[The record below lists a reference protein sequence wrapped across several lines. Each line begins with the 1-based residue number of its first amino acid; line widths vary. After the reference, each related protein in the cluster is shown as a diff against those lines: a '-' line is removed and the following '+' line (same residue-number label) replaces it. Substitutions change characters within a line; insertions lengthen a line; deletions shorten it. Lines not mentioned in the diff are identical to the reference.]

1 MDNYRYVD
9 LGNNLSLVNI
19 SGGLVNKGAYDAATN
34 YAVGEAVSYNG
45 SSYVMYVDAPAGTV
59 PTNTT
64 YWQLLASKGDTGAT
78 GPTGPQGA
86 TGPAGQGVP
95 VGGSTNQILSKIDGT
110 DYNTQWIDNIPQA
123 MRHYVKNS
131 SGVTINKGEAV
142 YVSGANGTNVLV
154 SKAQA
159 NSDATSARTL
169 GLAATTMTNNQ
180 FGYVISEGTLAG
192 IDTSGATADGDTV
205 YLSGSVAGGL
215 IYGYANKP
223 MAPTHLVYIGVVAK
237 KNPST
242 GEIWVKVQNG
252 YELDEIHDVQ
262 ITSVANNQTIMYDS
276 STSLWKNHTL
286 VKGDVGL
293 GNVDNTSDANKPI
306 STATQTALDGKVD
319 ENASITGATKTKITY
334 DSKGLVTAG
343 ADAAVADITG
353 LQTALDAKVTGNTAI
368 TGATKTKI
376 TYDAKGLVTAGAD
389 AAIADITGLQT
400 ALDGKEAT
408 ITAGTTAQYWRGDK
422 SWQTL
427 NKSAVGLSNV
437 DNIQQ
442 MPLSYL
448 DTDTT
453 LAANSDVKVPSQK
466 AIKTYADN
474 LIGNANAVVYKGVI
488 DCSTNPNYPAANA
501 GDLYIVSVAGK
512 IGGASGINVETG
524 DLAICNT
531 DGTASGNQATVG
543 AYWNIIQKNIDG
555 AVTGPASSTTNNVAF
570 FNDTTGKVIKDSGL
584 TLSGSNT
591 GDETNATIKTKLG
604 SASTSVDGYLTST
617 DFTTFNN
624 KENAITAGTTS
635 QYFRGDKTFQ
645 TLDKTAVGLGNVT
658 NDAQVKYSAPQLGAN
673 LDLNNEAL
681 SIIATAGENLVS
693 GNLCYLKSDGKWW
706 KASNTAAATA
716 SSRLAIANATINAN
730 ATGELIVFGQ
740 YTTTG
745 LTAGS
750 VYFVG
755 AAGAIT
761 TTTPTTEDYVVR
773 PVGTASSTT
782 TLEFNPSTSWIT
794 YKA

>member
-9 LGNNLSLVNI
+9 LGSNLSFVNV
-19 SGGLVNKGAYDAATN
+19 SGGLVNKGAYDVATN
-34 YAVGEAVSYNG
+34 YAVGDAVSYNG
-45 SSYVMYVDAPAGTV
+45 SSYVMYVDGPAGTT

-95 VGGSTNQILSKIDGT
+95 AGGSTAQILSKIDGT
-110 DYNTQWIDNIPQA
+110 DYNTQWVDNIPA
-123 MRHYVKNS
+123 TMRHYVKND

-154 SKAQA
+154 KKALA
-159 NSDATSARTL
+159 NSDLTSARTL
-169 GLAATTMTNNQ
+169 GLAATTMTVNQ
-180 FGYVISEGTLAG
+180 FGYIISEGTLTG
-192 IDTSGATADGDTV
+192 LDTSAATADGDAV

-215 IYGYANKP
+215 IYGFANKP
-223 MAPTHLVYIGVVAK
+223 KAPVHLVYLGVVAK

-262 ITSVANNQTIMYDS
+262 ITSIANNQVIKYDS
-276 STSLWKNHTL
+276 SDSLWKNHTL

-293 GNVDNTSDANKPI
+293 GNVDNTSDVNKPI
-306 STATQTALDGKVD
+306 SSATQTALD
-319 ENASITGATKTKITY
+319 N
-334 DSKGLVTAG
+334 
-343 ADAAVADITG
+343 
-353 LQTALDAKVTGNTAI
+353 
-368 TGATKTKI
+368 
-376 TYDAKGLVTAGAD
+376 
-389 AAIADITGLQT
+389 
-400 ALDGKEAT
+400 KEPT
-408 ITAGTTAQYWRGDK
+408 ITAGTTSQYWRGDK
-422 SWQTL
+422 SWQAL
-427 NKSAVGLSNV
+427 NKSAVGLSSV
-437 DNIQQ
+437 DNVQQ

-448 DTDTT
+448 DTDTSLT
-453 LAANSDVKVPSQK
+453 ANSDSKVPSQK

-488 DCSTNPNYPAANA
+488 DCSTNPNYPAADA
-501 GDLYIVSVAGK
+501 GELYIVSVAGK
-512 IGGASGINVETG
+512 IGGASGVVVEVG

-531 DGTASGNQATVG
+531 DGTASGDQATVG
-543 AYWNIIQKNIDG
+543 TYWNVIQKNIDG

-570 FNDTTGKVIKDSGL
+570 FDGSTGKVIKDSGL

-591 GDETNATIKTKLG
+591 GDETTATIKTKLG
-604 SASTSVDGYLTST
+604 TASTSTDGYLSSS

-658 NDAQVKYSAPQLGAN
+658 NDAQVKYSAPQLGDD
-673 LDLNNEAL
+673 LDLNGKAL
-681 SIIATAGENLVS
+681 AIIGTAGENLVA
-693 GNLCYLKSDGKWW
+693 GNLCYLKSDGKYW
-706 KASNTAAATA
+706 KASNTSVTTA
-716 SSRLAIANATINAN
+716 STKLVMANATISAN

-740 YTTTG
+740 FTTTG

-750 VYFVG
+750 NYFVG

-761 TTTPTTEDYVVR
+761 TTAPSTEDYVVR
-773 PVGTASSTT
+773 PVGTALSTT
-782 TLEFNPSTSWIT
+782 VLEFNPSVSWIT